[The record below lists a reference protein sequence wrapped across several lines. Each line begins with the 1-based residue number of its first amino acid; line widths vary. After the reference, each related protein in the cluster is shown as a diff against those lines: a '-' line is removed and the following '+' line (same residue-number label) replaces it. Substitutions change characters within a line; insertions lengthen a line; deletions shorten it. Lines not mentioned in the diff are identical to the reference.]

1 MGKGGAGKGGAGRG
15 AGGKVVEGRGRAWV
29 LGSLGRAG
37 RGLCAGAGR
46 GERAEQRRRRAGA
59 LLLAG

>member
-1 MGKGGAGKGGAGRG
+1 MPGCWGLWGGRDG
-15 AGGKVVEGRGRAWV
+15 
-29 LGSLGRAG
+29 
-37 RGLCAGAGR
+37 GLCAGAGR